1 MEALTPLEIVLKDS
15 HEWAIHRMHSLCTKA
30 TDLRDPEL
38 LEDAESIRKE
48 FEEWLNPEIEDCDIV
63 SLEYIG
69 EGSEYE

>member
-1 MEALTPLEIVLKDS
+1 
-15 HEWAIHRMHSLCTKA
+15 MHSLCTKA
-30 TDLRDPEL
+30 EDLRDVEL

-48 FEEWLNPEIEDCDIV
+48 FAEWLDPEIEDCDIV